1 MPRIAGQ
8 SGGDGVQAVLLAL
21 RILEAM
27 AAQRGPVGITELAT
41 ALGTTK
47 SRIHRHL
54 QTLLHQSYVARDGD
68 TERYVIGP
76 ALVALSYQAA
86 ESVDLG
92 SAARQAMVELRDA
105 LGHSTV
111 VSRVEVAG
119 LRVLST
125 VPGRAGIEISV
136 KPGSLLSYRSS
147 AQGKVALAFG
157 PDSLRILA
165 EKAKSE
171 PLTPFTITDRT
182 EWAAEIERVR
192 TIGWAAAANEWVVGV
207 NALAA
212 PIFGPGGALAG
223 TIGIVDW
230 VRALPD
236 PPAEQTVQQVVAA
249 AHRISA
255 ALGHVA
261 GAAPAHPRFDTAGAL
276 RAAPRQPEVA

>member
-54 QTLLHQSYVARDGD
+54 QTLLQQGYVARDGD
-68 TERYVIGP
+68 TERYVIGA
-76 ALVALSYQAA
+76 ALVALSYQAG
-86 ESVDLG
+86 ENVDLG
-92 SAARQAMVELRDA
+92 SAARQAMVELRDT

-111 VSRVEVAG
+111 VSRVEVSG

-125 VPGRAGIEISV
+125 VPGRAGIEVSV

-147 AQGKVALAFG
+147 AQGKVAIAFG
-157 PDSLRILA
+157 PDSLRNLA

-171 PLTPFTITDRT
+171 PLTQFTITDREQWT
-182 EWAAEIERVR
+182 GEIERVR
-192 TIGWAAAANEWVVGV
+192 AQGWAAAANEWVVGV
-207 NALAA
+207 NAIAA

-230 VRALPD
+230 IRALPS
-236 PPAEQTVQQVVAA
+236 PPETRTLERVVAA
-249 AHRISA
+249 AARISA
-255 ALGHVA
+255 ALGYVA
-261 GAAPAHPRFDTAGAL
+261 DGDPAPPVR
-276 RAAPRQPEVA
+276 RQTEIA

>member
-1 MPRIAGQ
+1 MPRIAGP

-54 QTLLHQSYVARDGD
+54 QTLLQQGYVARDGD
-68 TERYVIGP
+68 TERYVIGA
-76 ALVALSYQAA
+76 ALVALSYQAG
-86 ESVDLG
+86 ENVDLG
-92 SAARQAMVELRDA
+92 SAARQAMVELRDT

-111 VSRVEVAG
+111 VSRVEVSG

-125 VPGRAGIEISV
+125 VPGRAGIEVSV

-147 AQGKVALAFG
+147 AQGKVAIAFG
-157 PDSLRILA
+157 PDSLRTLA

-171 PLTPFTITDRT
+171 PLTQFTITDRDQ
-182 EWAAEIERVR
+182 WAAEIGRVR
-192 TIGWAAAANEWVVGV
+192 AQGWAAAANEWVVGV
-207 NALAA
+207 NAIAA

-230 VRALPD
+230 IRSLPS
-236 PPAEQTVQQVVAA
+236 PPEKRTLERVVAA
-249 AHRISA
+249 AARISA
-255 ALGHVA
+255 ALGYVA
-261 GAAPAHPRFDTAGAL
+261 DGDPAPPSPAR
-276 RAAPRQPEVA
+276 RQTEIA

>member
-1 MPRIAGQ
+1 MPRIAGP

-54 QTLLHQSYVARDGD
+54 QTLLQQGYVARDGD
-68 TERYVIGP
+68 TERYVVGA
-76 ALVALSYQAA
+76 ALVALSYQAG
-86 ESVDLG
+86 ENVDLG
-92 SAARQAMVELRDA
+92 SAARQSMVELRDA

-111 VSRVEVAG
+111 VSRVEVSG

-125 VPGRAGIEISV
+125 VPGRAGIEVSV

-147 AQGKVALAFG
+147 AQGKVAIAFG
-157 PDSLRILA
+157 PDSLRALA

-171 PLTPFTITDRT
+171 PLTQFTITDRDQ
-182 EWAAEIERVR
+182 WAAEIEKVR
-192 TIGWAAAANEWVVGV
+192 QRGWAAAANEWVVGV
-207 NALAA
+207 NAVAA

-230 VRALPD
+230 IRALPS
-236 PPAEQTVQQVVAA
+236 PPDANTLERVVSAA
-249 AHRISA
+249 ARISA
-255 ALGHVA
+255 ALGYVA
-261 GAAPAHPRFDTAGAL
+261 EEAPAR
-276 RAAPRQPEVA
+276 RQTEIA